1 MSIESSEPP
10 EESKP
15 SESADTIRSTLA
27 AANRESMPKVSAAVD
42 AFKAV
47 FGELR
52 VTYASEN
59 GITKGKQR
67 PRET

>member
-1 MSIESSEPP
+1 MSIESLKPP
-10 EESKP
+10 EESSP
-15 SESADTIRSTLA
+15 SESAATTRSTLA

>member
-1 MSIESSEPP
+1 MSIESSEHPGKS
-10 EESKP
+10 EP
-15 SESADTIRSTLA
+15 SGSADTTRSTLA

-42 AFKAV
+42 AFKLV

-59 GITKGKQR
+59 GITKGKR
-67 PRET
+67 REQ

>member
-59 GITKGKQR
+59 GITKGRQR
-67 PRET
+67 EK

>member
-1 MSIESSEPP
+1 MFGESSDPP
-10 EESKP
+10 EKSSQ
-15 SESADTIRSTLA
+15 SESAATTRSTLA
-27 AANRESMPKVSAAVD
+27 AANRESMPKVTAAVD
-42 AFKAV
+42 AFKAI

>member
-1 MSIESSEPP
+1 MSTESSERP

-15 SESADTIRSTLA
+15 SESADTTRSTLA
-27 AANRESMPKVSAAVD
+27 AANRESMPKVTAAVD

-52 VTYASEN
+52 VTYAQEN
-59 GITKGKQR
+59 GITKGKR
-67 PRET
+67 REQ